1 MSAPLNEARSDLPY
15 IVVIAGSFCR
25 LALSP
30 VSPVAVFESASEP
43 RFWFDLF
50 CWLQHF
56 HLRRKRF
63 RFLFQAPGT
72 SARNI
77 L

>member
-15 IVVIAGSFCR
+15 IVVIAGSVYRLCLTAGKSGCR
-25 LALSP
+25 
-30 VSPVAVFESASEP
+30 FESASEP

-77 L
+77 P